1 MPRRSRAGIS
11 HVVFHVLNRA
21 VQGVTLFESSQEYG
35 RVLEILVETMRCAP
49 MRLLAYTVMPNHWHL
64 VLWPDRDQ
72 DLARLMKLL
81 TGVHA
86 QEWRRRRGTTGR
98 GAVYQGRY
106 KAIAV
111 QQDAHFLRLCR
122 YVERN
127 PVRAKL
133 VASAQDWRWTSA
145 STGIGGPERPA
156 LTPWP
161 VRRPADWPEL
171 LNTPE
176 PPGALARLRSAIRAG
191 RHYGTPSWRF
201 RTAQQLR
208 WPGGDRGP
216 SRVWEAAPD
225 EVNADHPDP
234 RAITIL
240 FSETR

>member
-21 VQGVTLFESSQEYG
+21 VQGVTLFESRHEYA
-35 RVLEILVETMRCAP
+35 RFLEIVVATMRRAP

-64 VLWPDRDQ
+64 VLWPDDDQ
-72 DLARLMKLL
+72 DLALFMKLL
-81 TGVHA
+81 TGIHA
-86 QEWRRRRGTTGR
+86 QEWRRLKGTTGR

-111 QQDAHFLRLCR
+111 QQGPHLLRLLR

-127 PVRAKL
+127 AVRAKL
-133 VASAQDWRWTSA
+133 VTSAQDWLWTSA
-145 STGIGGPERPA
+145 SMRTSGPERPA

-161 VRRPADWPEL
+161 VPRPEGWLEL

-176 PPGALARLRSAIRAG
+176 QPGALSRLRRAIRTG
-191 RHYGTPSWRF
+191 KHYGTPSWRF
-201 RTAQQLR
+201 RMAQRLR

-216 SRVWEAAPD
+216 GRVWEVAPF
-225 EVNADHPDP
+225 EGGEEHPDP
-234 RAITIL
+234 RAMTVL
-240 FSETR
+240 S

>member
-21 VQGVTLFESSQEYG
+21 VQGLTLFEGCHEYA
-35 RVLEILVETMRCAP
+35 RFLEILVKTMRRAP

-72 DLARLMKLL
+72 DLALFMKLL
-81 TGVHA
+81 TGIHA
-86 QEWRRRRGTTGR
+86 QEWRRLKGTTGR

-127 PVRAKL
+127 AVRAKL
-133 VASAQDWRWTSA
+133 VASAQDWLWTSA
-145 STGIGGPERPA
+145 SMRTGGPERPA

-161 VRRPADWPEL
+161 IRRPEDWLEL

-176 PPGALARLRSAIRAG
+176 PPGALNRLRSAIRAG

-216 SRVWEAAPD
+216 GRVWEAAPD
-225 EVNADHPDP
+225 DANAGHPDP

-240 FSETR
+240 SSETR

>member
-11 HVVFHVLNRA
+11 DVVFHVLNRA
-21 VQGVTLFESSQEYG
+21 VQGVTLFESRQDYA
-35 RVLEILVETMRCAP
+35 RLLEIFVEAMRRASV
-49 MRLLAYTVMPNHWHL
+49 RLLAYTVMPNHWHL

-72 DLARLMKLL
+72 DLAPFMKRLA
-81 TGVHA
+81 GVHA
-86 QEWRRRRGTTGR
+86 QEWRRVKGTTGR

-127 PVRAKL
+127 PVRARL
-133 VASAQDWRWTSA
+133 VASAQDWLWTSA
-145 STGIGGPERPA
+145 STGTGGFERPA

-161 VRRPADWPEL
+161 LRRPENWLEL

-176 PPGALARLRSAIRAG
+176 RPEALKRLRSAVRAG
-191 RHYGTPSWRF
+191 KHYGTPSWRF

-216 SRVWEAAPD
+216 GRVWEAAPAEAD
-225 EVNADHPDP
+225 EEHPAA
-234 RAITIL
+234 RAITVL
-240 FSETR
+240 SSERR

>member
-1 MPRRSRAGIS
+1 MPRRSRTGIS
-11 HVVFHVLNRA
+11 DVVFHVLNRA
-21 VQGVTLFESSQEYG
+21 VQGVTLFERSQDYT
-35 RVLEILVETMRCAP
+35 RFLEIVVATMRRAP

-72 DLARLMKLL
+72 DLALLMKLL
-81 TGVHA
+81 TGIHA
-86 QEWRRRRGTTGR
+86 QEWRRLKGTTGR

-127 PVRAKL
+127 AVRAKL
-133 VASAQDWRWTSA
+133 VASAQDWLWTSA
-145 STGIGGPERPA
+145 SGRTGGPERPA

-161 VRRPADWPEL
+161 IRRPENWLDL

-176 PPGALARLRSAIRAG
+176 PPGVLNRLRSAVRAG

-216 SRVWEAAPD
+216 GRVWEPGPAEGD
-225 EVNADHPDP
+225 EEHPDV
-234 RAITIL
+234 RAITVL
-240 FSETR
+240 